1 MINVEFRNQ
10 INKAIKY
17 INGLVFLSL
26 FIAFLS
32 AGIILPT
39 VYSSVNQIP
48 LTSVSTV
55 LLPFMVIALCIEVV
69 LIINSILLAQTGL
82 ISYPKRYAI
91 GGCFILVLSIWF
103 DVFTTIIVNPD
114 LNREG
119 NPFIMMAKAFSAPL
133 WTMYLLG
140 FFAQLGITIISCALW
155 ISYLRHYRI
164 YLRTIW
170 NAKPR
175 NLFEFIWV
183 GFGGNLKP
191 QKLDTQIE
199 KIPRSYRFVWV
210 LVICMIA
217 PFPRWVYGLEWLGV
231 PIRVKLIP
239 YIGNGIFLLEYFIAA
254 LVGISFIIWLSFH
267 YLNYR
272 KIELIQN

>member
-10 INKAIKY
+10 INKAIKN
-17 INGLVFLSL
+17 INILVYLLF
-26 FIAFLS
+26 FIAILGT
-32 AGIILPT
+32 GIILSEI
-39 VYSSVNQIP
+39 YSSVNQIP
-48 LTSVSTV
+48 LSSLSVF
-55 LLPFMVIALCIEVV
+55 LLPFMIIALCIEFV

-82 ISYPKRYAI
+82 VSYPKGYAI

-103 DVFTTIIVNPD
+103 DVFTTIIVNPE
-114 LNREG
+114 LSQEG
-119 NPFIMMAKAFSAPL
+119 NPFIRMAKEFSAPL

-140 FFAQLGITIISCALW
+140 FFAQLGITVISCALW
-155 ISYLRHYRI
+155 ISYLRHYKI
-164 YLRTIW
+164 YLGTIW
-170 NAKPR
+170 DTKPR

-183 GFGGNLKP
+183 AFGGNLKP
-191 QKLDTQIE
+191 QKINNQIE
-199 KIPRSYRFVWV
+199 KTPRSYRFVWV
-210 LVICMIA
+210 LFLCMIA

-231 PIRVKLIP
+231 PIRLKLLP
-239 YIGNGIFLLEYFIAA
+239 YIGNGIFLLEYFIAS